1 MLPKEALHITD
12 LSEVVPSTEAVNGSV
27 PVVIEEAVEGETVTE
42 VTTAVSR
49 RFADSAE
56 AVHPA
61 VQPAKAVAPKSIGT
75 SALRLICIIRQTLSG
90 NITVR

>member
-12 LSEVVPSTEAVNGSV
+12 LSAVVPSTEAVNGSV
-27 PVVIEEAVEGETVTE
+27 PVMIEEAVEGETVTE
-42 VTTAVSR
+42 VTTALS
-49 RFADSAE
+49 RFADSTE

-61 VQPAKAVAPKSIGT
+61 VQPAKAVAAKSIGA
-75 SALRLICIIRQTLSG
+75 SALRLICIIRQTLPG

>member
-49 RFADSAE
+49 FADSTE

-61 VQPAKAVAPKSIGT
+61 VQPAKAVAAKSIGT
-75 SALRLICIIRQTLSG
+75 SALRFICIIRRTLSG

>member
-1 MLPKEALHITD
+1 MLPKEAPQVTD
-12 LSEVVPSTEAVNGSV
+12 LSEVAPRTEAVNGSV

-49 RFADSAE
+49 FADSVE

-61 VQPAKAVAPKSIGT
+61 VQPAKAVAPKSTDT
-75 SALRLICIIRQTLSG
+75 STLRLICMIRQTLSG